1 MTSTTDANAYS
12 GFRPRLI
19 EFHGYEGEDFR
30 HFRHTLDTFFS
41 ICGIN
46 SGARKL
52 TILVSQLRRAA
63 STFYSRYL
71 KTIQTDNPDAT
82 LTYEDAINV
91 LQDKYITP
99 ALVQRF
105 ELAFNDM
112 VQGANESPQLFL
124 SRLYEAA
131 ELAEIDDDNMIHSRF
146 RAGLLRPIRVFCIE
160 CSSKTFDDWVNHA
173 DGWWNAHKPV
183 DVNLVDNPFVTSG
196 STAEVVSSSETP
208 VYPNMEG
215 QVLKN
220 LKATMAADN
229 GIYGRKRMPVHE
241 GKVVSRGG
249 VNTMDSEVEQL
260 AARLKNPELH
270 YVGQLTDSEG
280 ARSITSKYNLTRSQD
295 TLEADIRNLIRD
307 AVKKELQTSGSHR
320 SDRFTQDRYD
330 DVRGSDGYRQRY
342 NNRRRYNGNFNQA
355 SHNGYQDT
363 TRRPDYY
370 DNDYAS
376 PGEGYYPNMRNSQR
390 GPDMSHNNKNGAG
403 SKN

>member
-46 SGARKL
+46 SGHRKL

-71 KTIQTDNPDAT
+71 KTVQATNPEA
-82 LTYEDAINV
+82 LPTYEDAINV

-183 DVNLVDNPFVTSG
+183 DVNLVDNPFIASG
-196 STAEVVSSSETP
+196 TAPDNAPHSMVDAVK
-208 VYPNMEG
+208 YPNLEG
-215 QVLKN
+215 QVYKN
-220 LKATMAADN
+220 FKATMYAGKD
-229 GIYGRKRMPVHE
+229 GFRGKRMPVQE
-241 GKVVSRGG
+241 EKMVNRRG
-249 VNTMDSEVEQL
+249 VDTMGSEVEQL
-260 AARLKNPELH
+260 AARLKNLELH
-270 YVGQLTDSEG
+270 HMGQLFESEG
-280 ARSITSKYNLTRSQD
+280 ARSVTPNYTSYRSQD
-295 TLEADIRNLIRD
+295 FSEADTVNLIKD
-307 AVKKELQTSGSHR
+307 TIKNELRTNGSGPIVPIVTLKVVMMMPA
-320 SDRFTQDRYD
+320 FKMVTT
-330 DVRGSDGYRQRY
+330 
-342 NNRRRYNGNFNQA
+342 
-355 SHNGYQDT
+355 QDT
-363 TRRPDYY
+363 TIAVVTMAITLKEITMVVIKTTQDALTSLTMTMLALVKVTTPT
-370 DNDYAS
+370 S
-376 PGEGYYPNMRNSQR
+376 VTINM
-390 GPDMSHNNKNGAG
+390 A
-403 SKN
+403 